1 MLMSINL
8 DQSEFVN
15 LLLKSSGLDLDS
27 FLTIER
33 LATIYNKV
41 SF

>member
-15 LLLKSSGLDLDS
+15 LLLKRSRIDLGS
-27 FLTIER
+27 FLIIER